1 MEDNAMLR
9 IVTDTAS
16 DITIDQARDMNIDVV
31 SLEITFEDGPAPQR
45 TEEDF
50 QRFYERLE
58 ACDKLPVTSRTPPEE
73 YLKIFEEAKQN
84 GDEVLVITLSSG
96 LSGTVDSAR
105 MAKEIADYDR
115 IEVVDSQ
122 QAILTQRMLV
132 ELAVDMREEG
142 YQLQEIAQ
150 RVKEMRDQVV
160 VCGVVGT
167 LKYLQ
172 KGGRIPASLAT
183 LGTLLHIKPVI
194 VLEDKILKQLGKARG
209 HDAGVAMLYKRMEQD
224 DFNKA
229 YPVYFGYTSNRELTE
244 KFMQQTKER
253 YGLTKTRLYPIGGVI
268 GTHCGTDCVAVAYVK
283 K

>member
-1 MEDNAMLR
+1 MLR

-16 DITIDQARDMNIDVV
+16 DITIDQAKDMNIEVV
-31 SLEITFEDGPAPQR
+31 SLDITFEDGPAPQR

-58 ACDKLPVTSRTPPEE
+58 ACEKLPVTSRTPPEE

-84 GDEVLVITLSSG
+84 GDDVLVITLSSG
-96 LSGTVDSAR
+96 LSGTVESAQ
-105 MAKEIADYDR
+105 MAKQIADYDR

-132 ELAVDMREEG
+132 EEAIRLREEG

-150 RVKEMRDQVV
+150 RVKDMREKVV

-183 LGTLLHIKPVI
+183 VGTLLRIKPVI

-209 HDAGVAMLYKRMEQD
+209 HDAGENMLYKRMEED
-224 DFNKA
+224 GFNKA
-229 YPVYFGYTSNRELTE
+229 YPVYFGYTSNRALTE

-253 YGLTKTRLYPIGGVI
+253 YGLTQAKMFPIGGVI

>member
-1 MEDNAMLR
+1 MLR
-9 IVTDTAS
+9 IVTDSAS
-16 DITIDQARDMNIDVV
+16 DITVKQAQDMNIEVA
-31 SLEITFEDGPAPQR
+31 SLEITFEDGPAPQN

-58 ACDKLPVTSRTPPEE
+58 ACEKLPVTSRTPPEE
-73 YLKIFEEAKQN
+73 YLKIFQDAKEK

-105 MAKEIADYDR
+105 MAKQIADYDQ
-115 IEVVDSQ
+115 IEIVDSH

-132 ELAVDMREEG
+132 EHAVRLREDG
-142 YQLQEIAQ
+142 YQLQEIVQ

-160 VCGVVGT
+160 VCGVVDT

-183 LGTLLHIKPVI
+183 LGTLLRIKPVI

-209 HDAGVAMLYKRMEQD
+209 HEAGEAMLYKRMEQD
-224 DFNKA
+224 GFNKA
-229 YPVYFGYTSNRELTE
+229 YPVYFGYTSDRELTE
-244 KFMQQTKER
+244 KFMQQTKDR
-253 YGLTKTRLYPIGGVI
+253 YGLTQTKLFPVGGVI
-268 GTHCGTDCVAVAYVK
+268 GTHCGTRCVAVAYVK
-283 K
+283 R

>member
-1 MEDNAMLR
+1 MLR
-9 IVTDTAS
+9 IVTDAAS
-16 DITIDQARDMNIDVV
+16 DITIDQAKDMNIEVV
-31 SLEITFEDGPAPQR
+31 SLDITFEDGPAPQR
-45 TEEDF
+45 TEADF

-58 ACDKLPVTSRTPPEE
+58 VCEKLPVTSRTPPEE
-73 YLKIFEEAKQN
+73 YLKIFEDAKTR

-96 LSGTVDSAR
+96 LSGTVESAH
-105 MAKEIADYDR
+105 MAKQIVGYDQ
-115 IEVVDSQ
+115 IEVVDSH

-132 ELAVDMREEG
+132 EEAIRLREEG
-142 YQLQEIAQ
+142 YQLQEIAR
-150 RVKEMRDQVV
+150 RVKEMREQVV

-183 LGTLLHIKPVI
+183 LGTLLRIKPVI

-209 HDAGVAMLYKRMEQD
+209 HDAGEAMLYKRMEED
-224 DFNKA
+224 GFNKA
-229 YPVYFGYTSNRELTE
+229 YPVYFGYTSNRALTE
-244 KFMQQTKER
+244 KFMQQTRER
-253 YGLTKTRLYPIGGVI
+253 YGLTQTRMFPIGGVI

>member
-1 MEDNAMLR
+1 MIR
-9 IVTDTAS
+9 IITDTAS

-31 SLEITFEDGPAPQR
+31 SLDITFEDGPAPQR

-58 ACDKLPVTSRTPPEE
+58 KCEKLPVTSRTPPEE
-73 YLKIFEEAKQN
+73 YLKVFEEAKDA

-105 MAKEIADYDR
+105 MAKQIVKYDKIEI
-115 IEVVDSQ
+115 VDSQ

-132 ELAVDMREEG
+132 EQAVQMREDG
-142 YQLQEIAQ
+142 YSLAEIVE
-150 RVKEMRDQVV
+150 RIKKMRSEVV

-183 LGTLLHIKPVI
+183 VGTLLRIKPVI
-194 VLEDKILKQLGKARG
+194 IVKDKVLVQLGKARG
-209 HDAGVAMLYKRMEQD
+209 HAAGIDMLFRQMEED
-224 DFNKA
+224 GFNKA
-229 YPVYFGYTSNRELTE
+229 YPVYVGYTSNRELSE
-244 KFMQQTKER
+244 KFLQQVKER
-253 YGLTKTRLYPIGGVI
+253 YGLTQTRLYPIGGVI

-283 K
+283 R

>member
-1 MEDNAMLR
+1 MLR
-9 IVTDTAS
+9 IVTDAAS
-16 DITIDQARDMNIDVV
+16 DITIEQAKDMNIEVV
-31 SLEITFEDGPAPQR
+31 SLDITFEDGPASQR

-58 ACDKLPVTSRTPPEE
+58 KCDKLPVTSRTPPEE
-73 YLKIFEEAKQN
+73 YLKIFEDAKAKD
-84 GDEVLVITLSSG
+84 DEVLVITLSSG
-96 LSGTVDSAR
+96 LSGTVESAH
-105 MAKEIADYDR
+105 MAKQIAGYDK

-132 ELAVDMREEG
+132 EEACRLREEG
-142 YQLQEIAQ
+142 YQLHEIVQ
-150 RVKEMRDQVV
+150 RVKEMRDKVV

-183 LGTLLHIKPVI
+183 LGTLLRIKPVI

-209 HDAGVAMLYKRMEQD
+209 HDAGEAMLYKRMED
-224 DFNKA
+224 DGFNKA

-253 YGLTKTRLYPIGGVI
+253 YGLTHSRMFPIGGVI

>member
-1 MEDNAMLR
+1 MLR

-16 DITIDQARDMNIDVV
+16 DITVDQAKDMNIEVV
-31 SLEITFEDGPAPQR
+31 SLDITFEDGPAPQR
-45 TEEDF
+45 TEADF

-58 ACDKLPVTSRTPPEE
+58 VCEKLPVTSRTPPEE
-73 YLKIFEEAKQN
+73 YLKIFEDAKTR

-96 LSGTVDSAR
+96 LSGTVESAH
-105 MAKEIADYDR
+105 MAKQIVGYDQ
-115 IEVVDSQ
+115 IEVVDSH

-132 ELAVDMREEG
+132 EEAIRLREEG
-142 YQLQEIAQ
+142 YHLQEIAR
-150 RVKEMRDQVV
+150 RVKEMREQVV

-183 LGTLLHIKPVI
+183 LGTLLRIKPVI

-209 HDAGVAMLYKRMEQD
+209 HDAGEAMLYKRMEED
-224 DFNKA
+224 GFNKA
-229 YPVYFGYTSNRELTE
+229 YPVYFGYTSNRALTE

-253 YGLTKTRLYPIGGVI
+253 YGLTQTRMFPIGGVI

>member
-1 MEDNAMLR
+1 MLR

-16 DITIDQARDMNIDVV
+16 DITLEQAHDMNIDVA

-45 TEEDF
+45 TVEDF

-58 ACDKLPVTSRTPPEE
+58 TCDKLPVTSRTAPEE
-73 YLKIFEEAKQN
+73 YLKVFQQAKEA
-84 GDEVLVITLSSG
+84 GDDVLVITLSSG
-96 LSGTVDSAR
+96 LSGTIDSAK
-105 MAKEIADYDR
+105 MAREIASYDR
-115 IEVVDSQ
+115 IEVVDSH

-132 ELAVDMREEG
+132 ELAVNLREEG

-183 LGTLLHIKPVI
+183 LGTLLRIKPVI

-209 HDAGVAMLYKRMEQD
+209 HDAGEAMLYKRMEQD
-224 DFNKA
+224 GFNKA

-253 YGLTKTRLYPIGGVI
+253 YGLTQTRLYPIGGVI
-268 GTHCGTDCVAVAYVK
+268 GTHCGTDCVAVAYFK